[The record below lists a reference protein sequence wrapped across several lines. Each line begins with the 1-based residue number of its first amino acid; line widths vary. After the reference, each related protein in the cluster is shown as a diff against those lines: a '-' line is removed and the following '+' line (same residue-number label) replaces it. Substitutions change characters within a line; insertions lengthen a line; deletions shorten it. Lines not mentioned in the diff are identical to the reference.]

1 MSDQQHPETFKSLEE
16 YVNWGLENLSK
27 AIVQLTERI
36 TRLEQAV
43 QKIPPP
49 GPDMIKYKIPEQEHY
64 SNLKEL
70 LDNLYDRIGSLE
82 EERDLTKDRLNKLE
96 DS

>member
-1 MSDQQHPETFKSLEE
+1 MSEDQQPQSFNSMEE
-16 YVNWGLENLSK
+16 YVNWGFENLSK
-27 AIVQLTERI
+27 AIVQLTERV

-49 GPDMIKYKIPEQEHY
+49 GPDMIKYKIPETEHY

-70 LDNLYDRIGSLE
+70 LDNIYDRIGTLE
-82 EERDLTKDRLNKLE
+82 GERDCTKDRLNKLE

>member
-1 MSDQQHPETFKSLEE
+1 MNETPKFETLEE
-16 YVNWGLENLSK
+16 YTNWGFEQLSQ
-27 AIVQLTERI
+27 ALVQLTNRV
-36 TRLEQAV
+36 TALEQAL
-43 QKIPPP
+43 QKFPPP
-49 GPDMIKYKIPEQEHY
+49 GADMIKYKIPEQEHY

-70 LDNLYDRIGSLE
+70 LDNLYDRIGNLE